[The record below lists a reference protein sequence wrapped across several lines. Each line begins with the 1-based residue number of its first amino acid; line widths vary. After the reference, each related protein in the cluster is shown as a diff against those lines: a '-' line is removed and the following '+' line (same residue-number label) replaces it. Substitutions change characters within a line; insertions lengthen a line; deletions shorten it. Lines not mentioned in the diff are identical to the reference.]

1 MRADREANEQ
11 VRELLA
17 GLDAAH
23 AETVRPLLLSLQ
35 SMADGE
41 APAPSPELAAL
52 LKVNSTVTP
61 ARPRHRGL
69 LFSLALIGA
78 LAVGTGTA
86 VAVSPDFRVGAA
98 HAIAGIIQAIPFG
111 HLTAPNPLQSEP
123 PTSTH
128 KPASPGKSGGAKHPT
143 PAPSDPTQS
152 NGNGNGNGNGKSS
165 SDHANPKSTNH
176 PTPPESPPGKGHD
189 RAP

>member
-17 GLDAAH
+17 GLDVAH
-23 AETVRPLLLSLQ
+23 AETARPLLLSIQ
-35 SMADGE
+35 AMADGE

-52 LKVNSTVTP
+52 LKGNGASRTVAP

-69 LFSLALIGA
+69 VFSLALIGA
-78 LAVGTGTA
+78 LAAGTGTA
-86 VAVSPDFRVGAA
+86 AAVSPDFRLGAA
-98 HAIAGIIQAIPFG
+98 HAIAGIINAIPFG
-111 HLTAPNPLQSEP
+111 HPGVPSPLPPAP

-128 KPASPGKSGGAKHPT
+128 KPASPGKGGGTTHPT
-143 PAPSDPTQS
+143 AAPSDPTHS
-152 NGNGNGNGNGKSS
+152 NGKGSGKPS

-176 PTPPESPPGKGHD
+176 PTPPASPPGKSHD

>member
-11 VRELLA
+11 IRELLA

-52 LKVNSTVTP
+52 LKANGAPSTVTT

-69 LFSLALIGA
+69 VFSLALIGA
-78 LAVGTGTA
+78 LAAGTGTA
-86 VAVSPDFRVGAA
+86 AAVSPDFRLGAA
-98 HAIAGIIQAIPFG
+98 HAIAGIIHAIPFG
-111 HLTAPNPLQSEP
+111 HPTDPNPLQSEP

-128 KPASPGKSGGAKHPT
+128 KPASPGRGGGTTHPT
-143 PAPSDPTQS
+143 PAPGDPTNS
-152 NGNGNGNGNGKSS
+152 NGNGNGKSS

-176 PTPPESPPGKGHD
+176 PTPPTSPPGKGHG